1 MQLASHYSKSQLK
14 LSFASCS
21 ILPMHKL
28 QGTMRKLEVTHLYTG
43 REQTSTQNV
52 LLDKEHTSVK
62 HQSTLSAI
70 AIHNTHNA
78 KYELHN

>member
-28 QGTMRKLEVTHLYTG
+28 GGTIKKLEVTHLYTG
-43 REQTSTQNV
+43 RELTDTQNV
-52 LLDKEHTSVK
+52 LLDKEHTPLKERSCSRP
-62 HQSTLSAI
+62 QLTIYTARP
-70 AIHNTHNA
+70 
-78 KYELHN
+78 

>member
-28 QGTMRKLEVTHLYTG
+28 QGTIKKLEVTHLYTG
-43 REQTSTQNV
+43 RELTGTQSV
-52 LLDKEHTSVK
+52 LLDKEHTSAR
-62 HQSTLSAI
+62 HQPCP
-70 AIHNTHNA
+70 
-78 KYELHN
+78 